1 MLCYK
6 EEESGGRVVLV
17 NPYGTSQMCSGCGE
31 AVAKSLSVRVHECPH
46 CGLVLDRDLN
56 AARNILE
63 IGRGPPESK
72 PVERLTST
80 WPLEAG
86 QVGSVNQEA
95 SLLVGR

>member
-1 MLCYK
+1 MAEWSSLIPMARRRCIA
-6 EEESGGRVVLV
+6 GVV
-17 NPYGTSQMCSGCGE
+17 
-31 AVAKSLSVRVHECPH
+31 VAKSLSDRLHECPH
-46 CGLVLDRDLN
+46 CGLTLDRDLN
-56 AARNILE
+56 ASRNILW